1 MIPVMIS
8 GTAKSRVLVL
18 VLVVLV
24 VLVLVLRWRSVVR
37 MGGTTGRE

>member
-24 VLVLVLRWRSVVR
+24 LVLVLRWRSVVR